1 MRPKIKRHICK
12 EHRAKFSLFK
22 PNGVPT
28 SELTKTPL
36 EKDEFEAVRL
46 VDMLQLSQQDAAVKM
61 QVSRQTFANILKS
74 SRKKITTAL
83 VQGNA
88 LLLSDN
94 KEIK

>member
-12 EHRAKFSLFK
+12 HNRPKFSLFK

-28 SELTKTPL
+28 SELNKTAL

-46 VDMLQLSQQDAAVKM
+46 VDMLQLSQQDAAVEM

-74 SRKKITTAL
+74 SRHKITTAL

-88 LLLSDN
+88 LLLN
-94 KEIK
+94 KDKEEQ